1 MLLLATVTVSI
12 CDAQVPKGGLY
23 KLADGSG
30 EYIVD
35 DADRLGQWQV
45 AFGEKSLW
53 AELVK
58 SNPQLAD
65 PDMIIPGDKL
75 IIPASLVR
83 LFEFRRA
90 NLDAMVPTIPAD
102 TTLSPLPT
110 TQAERSTAPNW
121 PLWIFMAIVM
131 VVILSYMAGAYH
143 QRQRHSEAETTQRQ
157 AEIVEDHRRR
167 MADPY
172 SGPDQAPGGILTAQ
186 TAAEHFAWQYEVER
200 NAMTVAESTKLPSQ
214 VSIDRIEAVDVR
226 GPMVVSYAGGLSQ
239 QKNIPNWEPAWR
251 CHLSDGTSSISLM
264 RCGNDVRVGTRTTT
278 EEGGEI
284 RPRQDIAPVEF
295 NQQIWPPVTEN
306 DQEQTELPTT
316 HELSADLTQ
325 YREIRVQSAS
335 RLVLLRLDGSQ
346 ELLDMTLLGDLVAI
360 SIVAGQLVAQTSN
373 HRRIIGEVGS
383 QRQAVINPEAE
394 ILAADMRNNTTLRY
408 QDHCSTVNPQQGV
421 DC

>member
-1 MLLLATVTVSI
+1 MLRILSCAMLLLTIVSI
-12 CDAQVPKGGLY
+12 CGAQVPEGGLY

-90 NLDAMVPTIPAD
+90 SLDAMVPTIPAD
-102 TTLSPLPT
+102 TTVSPLPT
-110 TQAERSTAPNW
+110 TQAERSTAPALVRW
-121 PLWIFMAIVM
+121 MMAIT
-131 VVILSYMAGAYH
+131 VIMAVFTLAYLLGKGI
-143 QRQRHSEAETTQRQ
+143 QRAQHADAEDNRRQ
-157 AEIVEDHRRR
+157 NEIEEGYLRQ

-186 TAAEHFAWQYEVER
+186 TAAEHFARQYEVER
-200 NAMTVAESTKLPSQ
+200 NAMTVAESTKLPGQ

-239 QKNIPNWEPAWR
+239 QKNIPDWQPAWR
-251 CHLSDGTSSISLM
+251 CYLSDGTSSLTLM

-278 EEGGEI
+278 SEGGEI
-284 RPRQDIAPVEF
+284 RLRQDIDPVDVDQQIWPPVDL
-295 NQQIWPPVTEN
+295 NQQIWPPVV
-306 DQEQTELPTT
+306 DQEPTLPVA
-316 HELSADLTQ
+316 EIAPEPGQ

-335 RLVLLRLDGSQ
+335 RLVLLRRDGSQ

-360 SIVAGQLVAQTSN
+360 SIVAGKLVAQTSD
-373 HRRIIGEVGS
+373 HRRIIGEVNG
-383 QRQAVINPEAE
+383 
-394 ILAADMRNNTTLRY
+394 D
-408 QDHCSTVNPQQGV
+408 
-421 DC
+421 